1 MLVRP
6 TVRCEPS
13 KEEQAMNAVSWA
25 RTLALLSL
33 AAAVVVVQLGKA
45 KAAGD
50 PLVDRVRAAT
60 DRFKDIAGRL
70 P

>member
-1 MLVRP
+1 
-6 TVRCEPS
+6 
-13 KEEQAMNAVSWA
+13 MNAVSWA